1 MPKSLRFRQLTKE
14 LNRLKKQFLPRKFSE
29 INEYSERQLALT
41 FAYRVFAHAEIE
53 SYLEDRVWDTVQTA
67 KNIWDNQG
75 KASGVLLCVIAF
87 SGQEMEAPPD
97 TLTPLKGKKNLP
109 EDKLKIT
116 KKIDIAIR
124 CFKSVIDQN
133 HGIKETNLLKLLL
146 PIGIDS
152 DDLDKVWL
160 LNMDTFGE
168 ERGEIAHSSGIKTKK
183 TPNPAD
189 ELERVKQIIQEL
201 EKVDQ
206 LITNLL
212 K

>member
-14 LNRLKKQFLPRKFSE
+14 LNRLRKQFLPRKFSE
-29 INEYSERQLALT
+29 INDYSERQLALT

-53 SYLEDRVWDTVQTA
+53 SYLEDRVWDTVLTA
-67 KNIWDNQG
+67 KKIWDNQG

-152 DDLDKVWL
+152 DDLDQVWL
-160 LNMDTFGE
+160 ANMNNFGE
-168 ERGEIAHSSGIKTKK
+168 ERSQIAHSSAIKTKQP
-183 TPNPAD
+183 PNPAD

>member
-29 INEYSERQLALT
+29 INDYSERQLALT

-53 SYLEDRVWDTVQTA
+53 SYLEDRVWDTVLTA
-67 KNIWDNQG
+67 KKNWDNQG
-75 KASGVLLCVIAF
+75 KAGRVLLCVIAF
-87 SGQEMEAPPD
+87 SGQEMENTPD
-97 TLTPLKGKKNLP
+97 TITPLKGNKNVSL
-109 EDKLKIT
+109 DKLKIT

-152 DDLDKVWL
+152 DDLDQVWL
-160 LNMDTFGE
+160 LNMNTFGK